1 MGGRVRGRLCRLNFF
16 LTKPRLV
23 GILDGKSVPL
33 DEGTPRMTGM
43 EDSRL
48 RPSWRRMG
56 TPQEQ
61 EVINQAQF
69 RKKDVI
75 FMVNEAAMCMKTNK
89 NRPIC
94 PTEKAIFLH
103 N

>member
-1 MGGRVRGRLCRLNFF
+1 MGGRARGRLCSLNFF

-23 GILDGKSVPL
+23 GILDSKLVPP

-56 TPQEQ
+56 TPPRTKSHKPGTVLEKRCYFYG
-61 EVINQAQF
+61 ERSRYVY
-69 RKKDVI
+69 
-75 FMVNEAAMCMKTNK
+75 ENK
-89 NRPIC
+89 Q
-94 PTEKAIFLH
+94 K
-103 N
+103 

>member
-1 MGGRVRGRLCRLNFF
+1 MGGRARSRLYCLNFF

-23 GILDGKSVPL
+23 GILNGKPVPL
-33 DEGTPRMTGM
+33 DEGAPWMTRM
-43 EDSRL
+43 EESRQ
-48 RPSWRRMG
+48 RPSWWRMG
-56 TPQEQ
+56 TPQEPK
-61 EVINQAQF
+61 VINQAQF
-69 RKKDVI
+69 WEKRCH
-75 FMVNEAAMCMKTNK
+75 FMSNEAGMCMKTNK